1 MRMLTVTNLTSAYD
15 TVIGLMLNPI
25 IPQVGGR
32 PIAIVGGLIGAIG
45 YAGCFFAES
54 ILHLCIGFGVLG
66 GKNHKRR
73 LGAEFGGTEN
83 LLMSFL
89 GKFFIST
96 PKISD
101 DLFLV

>member
-1 MRMLTVTNLTSAYD
+1 MRMLTVTNLTCAYD

-25 IPQVGGR
+25 IPQVGCR

-66 GKNHKRR
+66 GKNSQIQVSSR
-73 LGAEFGGTEN
+73 LHVFSMAT
-83 LLMSFL
+83 
-89 GKFFIST
+89 
-96 PKISD
+96 
-101 DLFLV
+101 V